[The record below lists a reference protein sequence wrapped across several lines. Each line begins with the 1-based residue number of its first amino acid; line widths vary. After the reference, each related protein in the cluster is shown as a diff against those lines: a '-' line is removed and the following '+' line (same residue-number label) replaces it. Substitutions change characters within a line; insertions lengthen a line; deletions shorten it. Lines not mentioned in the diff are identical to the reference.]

1 MGESLSFSIEGKFI
15 TDTAR
20 QWFYDEHKPYDTCV
34 ELVMS
39 CLVAPEGVE
48 VDIPSIARDV
58 IIGRKKLVGV
68 NSFLV
73 EEDNFYDDKYDKSI
87 KKLSDFIKVQQ
98 GEIESLQDSND
109 DLRDEVQTL
118 TNMLEAANETIDK
131 LTRDVESLTS
141 DMNSLVNEINKETNK
156 LKKYSDPIYKMQVE
170 LGKRDFIDSITWD
183 NIFHDVTEELKQN
196 FNEFCKAHGVY
207 PGKHRHG
214 SWEWIN
220 FYDSVTEDALTQEQ
234 LIERG
239 VGIVTEE
246 PKVEKSVQ
254 RSTNIQEEE
263 KREPIQYGWLS
274 PSGEFIPGDWGEHEG
289 VAHKIIKDKGW
300 EKEFWEKDKH
310 HFGVA
315 RDFLC
320 EQKGYCLIHNP
331 SLYGRTQVTAL
342 KEYTKAQ
349 KEFLFDYFS
358 KIGDSMMANSFYR
371 DDTY

>member
-15 TDTAR
+15 TDLAR

-34 ELVMS
+34 ELVTS
-39 CLVAPEGVE
+39 CLVAPEGVN
-48 VDIPSIARDV
+48 VDIAGIARDV
-58 IIGRKKLVGV
+58 IIGRKQLVGV

-73 EEDNFYDDKYDKSI
+73 EDDNFYDDKYDKSI
-87 KKLSDFIKVQQ
+87 KKLSTFIQVQKD
-98 GEIESLQDSND
+98 EIESLQDQNEE
-109 DLRDEVQTL
+109 LRDEVQTL
-118 TNMLEAANETIDK
+118 TDMLETANETIDK
-131 LTRDVESLTS
+131 LMKDVESLTS
-141 DMNSLVNEINKETNK
+141 DMNSLVSEINKETNR

-183 NIFHDVTEELKQN
+183 NIFHDVTEELKQD

-220 FYDSVTEDALTQEQ
+220 FYDSVTEDMLTKEQ

-246 PKVEKSVQ
+246 PKPVVKKSNPIKVE
-254 RSTNIQEEE
+254 EP
-263 KREPIQYGWLS
+263 REPQQYGWLS
-274 PSGEFIPGDWGEHEG
+274 PSGEFTPGDWGEHEG
-289 VAHKIIKDKGW
+289 VAHEIIRKKGW
-300 EKEFWEKDKH
+300 KEEYWNIEER
-310 HFGVA
+310 HFGIA

-320 EQKGYCLIHNP
+320 QEKGYVLIHNP
-331 SLYGRTQVTAL
+331 SIYGRTQVTAY
-342 KEYTKAQ
+342 KPYTKAQ
-349 KEFLFDYFS
+349 REFLFDYFT
-358 KIGDSMMANSFYR
+358 KEGDSMMANSFYK